1 LRIVLL
7 GAPGSGKGTQGPVLA
22 AQFGATHISIGD
34 LLRSHIAAGTELGN
48 RVHEY
53 VQAGELVPDDIVLE
67 LIREP
72 VQKAAASGGYVLDGF
87 PRSLA
92 QAERAFA
99 LAVLL
104 GTTADAVVYL
114 AVPDDVVRERLVL
127 RAAEGREDDV
137 DPEAV
142 ERRLRVFHSETEP
155 LLNFYRE
162 RGLLVRVDAS
172 GTPSEVTAAMVA
184 ALTGLKGE

>member
-1 LRIVLL
+1 MRIILL
-7 GAPGSGKGTQGPVLA
+7 GAPGSGKGTQGAVLA
-22 AQFGATHISIGD
+22 AQFGATHISMGD
-34 LLRSHIAAGTELGN
+34 LLRSHIAASTELGN
-48 RVHEY
+48 RAHEY
-53 VQAGELVPDDIVLE
+53 VQAGELVPDEIVLE

-104 GTTADAVVYL
+104 GATADAVVYL
-114 AVPDDVVRERLVL
+114 AVPDDVVRERLGL

-184 ALTGLKGE
+184 ALIGLKGE